1 MTYRKLAIG
10 LWILAGLLML
20 FVGLLYTAGY
30 RVTLTPSLP
39 RGIYRQSSVDTNP
52 LQRGQIVS
60 FCPPDTAIFQ
70 EAKRRGYIPSGYCP
84 GSYMPLFKPV
94 VALPGDTVEVSS
106 LGISVNGRLLKNS
119 RLQLLDR
126 KERRMRQIPKSIYK
140 LPPNFVWLIST
151 HHPQSFDSRYF
162 GAVSTDN
169 ITGFLL
175 PVWTEGT
182 KS

>member
-1 MTYRKLAIG
+1 
-10 LWILAGLLML
+10 
-20 FVGLLYTAGY
+20 
-30 RVTLTPSLP
+30 
-39 RGIYRQSSVDTNP
+39 
-52 LQRGQIVS
+52 
-60 FCPPDTAIFQ
+60 
-70 EAKRRGYIPSGYCP
+70 
-84 GSYMPLFKPV
+84 MPLFKPV

>member
-20 FVGLLYTAGY
+20 TVGLLYTAGY

-39 RGIYRQSSVDTNP
+39 RGIYRQSPVDTNQ
-52 LQRGQIVS
+52 LHRGQIVS

-70 EAKRRGYIPSGYCP
+70 EARRRGYIPSGYCP

-106 LGISVNGRLLKNS
+106 LGISVNGHLLKNS
-119 RLQLLDR
+119 RLQAQDNQKR
-126 KERRMRQIPKSIYK
+126 PMPPMPVGIYK
-140 LPPNFVWLIST
+140 VPPGFVWIIST

-162 GAVSTDN
+162 GAISIQYIV
-169 ITGFLL
+169 GRMW
-175 PVWTEGT
+175 PAWTE
-182 KS
+182 